1 MTKANI
7 NIEMLKRAVLEKK
20 LKEQLKKREDHAL
33 HLPIGKADRHM
44 SLPLS
49 FAQQRLWFL
58 GQFDPAA
65 SQAYHMPMVLRLSG
79 QLDPQAL
86 SAALDNLVARQE
98 SLRTHF
104 TLVDGQPCQQIDSA
118 DSGFELPCL
127 DLRTLSET
135 ARAKRVAELTE
146 YEACAPFDL
155 TQGPLIR
162 GQLLQLADEEH
173 MLLFTQHH
181 IISDGWSIGIMVREL
196 AALYQAALAGQ
207 DAILPPLP
215 IQYADYAVWQRNE
228 LQGDRLTEQRDF
240 WCAQLQGAP
249 ALLELPTD
257 RPRPSVQSYAGS
269 RVPFHLDAEI
279 LTSLKALGQHQG
291 TTLFMT
297 LLAAWAVVLTRL
309 SSQDDI
315 VIGTP
320 VANRTRSELEG
331 LVGFFANTLALRIDP
346 GQCHTMAE
354 LLAQVRERTLAAYTH
369 QDLPFEQVV
378 EALQPARSL
387 SYSPVFQVMLA
398 LNNTPAQ
405 ALTLPGLALSL
416 VEQPQ
421 RSSQF
426 DLTLSLTETDAGLVG
441 GLEYA
446 TDLFDQET
454 VVRIVGYLK
463 NVLTAMTT
471 DVTHAIPSL
480 PMLSVTEQQQLLA
493 DFNAPQTDFPQEAL
507 IHERFEQQVKLAPD
521 ATAVVFEGQSLSYGE

>member
-20 LKEQLKKREDHAL
+20 LKEQLKKRGDHSL
-33 HLPIGKADRHM
+33 YLPIGKADRHM

-65 SQAYHMPMVLRLSG
+65 SQAYHMPMVLRLTG

-86 SAALDNLVARQE
+86 TAALDNLVARQE

-104 TLVDGQPCQQIDSA
+104 TLVDGQPCQQIDPA

-127 DLRTLSET
+127 DLRSLSET

-146 YEACAPFDL
+146 YAACAPFDL

-173 MLLFTQHH
+173 VLLFTQHH

-207 DAILPPLP
+207 DAALPPLP

-228 LQGDRLTEQRDF
+228 LQGDHLTEQRDF

-269 RVPFHLDAEI
+269 RVSFHLNADV
-279 LTSLKALGQHQG
+279 LTSLKTLGQRQG
-291 TTLFMT
+291 TTLFMN
-297 LLAAWAVVLTRL
+297 LLAAWAVVLARL
-309 SSQDDI
+309 SGQDDI
-315 VIGTP
+315 VIGIP
-320 VANRTRSELEG
+320 VANRTRRELED
-331 LVGFFANTLALRIDP
+331 LMGFFANTLALRITP
-346 GQCHTMAE
+346 GQCHTVAE
-354 LLAQVRERTLAAYTH
+354 LLAQVRERTLAAYAH
-369 QDLPFEQVV
+369 QELPFDQVV

-387 SYSPVFQVMLA
+387 SYSPIFQVMLA
-398 LNNTPAQ
+398 LNNTPTQ
-405 ALTLPGLALSL
+405 ALKLPGLALSL

-446 TDLFDQET
+446 TDLFDRAT
-454 VVRIVGYLK
+454 VVRIAGYLEK
-463 NVLTAMTT
+463 VLTAMAT
-471 DVTHAIPSL
+471 DVTQTIPSL
-480 PMLSVTEQQQLLA
+480 PMLSVTEQQQLLV
-493 DFNAPQTDFPQEAL
+493 DFNAPQADFPQDAL
-507 IHERFEQQVKLAPD
+507 
-521 ATAVVFEGQSLSYGE
+521 